1 MYYDNPAKR
10 WGNALPLGNGRL
22 GAMVYGETDMERITL
37 NDDSLWYGLAMD
49 RNNPAYR
56 QKLPEIRRLILD
68 GKMHEAEELIA
79 QYMAGVPYSQRPYTF
94 LGQLS
99 MALNQKMPFAMG
111 GRSESPKPEKYR
123 MDLDLMTGI
132 LEIDHKLEGVSYHRE
147 MFISNPAGVLC
158 IRLTSCLLYTS

>member
-1 MYYDNPAKR
+1 MEHNYHMYYDNPAKR

-68 GKMHEAEELIA
+68 GKDAVCHGGKIRVAEA
-79 QYMAGVPYSQRPYTF
+79 G
-94 LGQLS
+94 
-99 MALNQKMPFAMG
+99 K
-111 GRSESPKPEKYR
+111 
-123 MDLDLMTGI
+123 
-132 LEIDHKLEGVSYHRE
+132 VSYGSGSDDRD
-147 MFISNPAGVLC
+147 S
-158 IRLTSCLLYTS
+158 

>member
-1 MYYDNPAKR
+1 MEHNYHMYYDNPAKR

-79 QYMAGVPYSQRPYTF
+79 QYMAGVPYS
-94 LGQLS
+94 
-99 MALNQKMPFAMG
+99 
-111 GRSESPKPEKYR
+111 
-123 MDLDLMTGI
+123 
-132 LEIDHKLEGVSYHRE
+132 
-147 MFISNPAGVLC
+147 
-158 IRLTSCLLYTS
+158 

>member
-1 MYYDNPAKR
+1 MEHNYHMYYDNPAKR

-111 GRSESPKPEKYR
+111 GRSESPK
-123 MDLDLMTGI
+123 M
-132 LEIDHKLEGVSYHRE
+132 
-147 MFISNPAGVLC
+147 C
-158 IRLTSCLLYTS
+158 IRDRDTGGHL

>member
-1 MYYDNPAKR
+1 MEHNYHMYYDNPAKR

-94 LGQLS
+94 LGHGFES
-99 MALNQKMPFAMG
+99 EDAVCHG
-111 GRSESPKPEKYR
+111 G
-123 MDLDLMTGI
+123 
-132 LEIDHKLEGVSYHRE
+132 EIRVAEAGKVSYG
-147 MFISNPAGVLC
+147 SG
-158 IRLTSCLLYTS
+158 SDDGDS

>member
-1 MYYDNPAKR
+1 
-10 WGNALPLGNGRL
+10 
-22 GAMVYGETDMERITL
+22 
-37 NDDSLWYGLAMD
+37 
-49 RNNPAYR
+49 
-56 QKLPEIRRLILD
+56 
-68 GKMHEAEELIA
+68 MHEAEELIA

-147 MFISNPAGVLC
+147 MFISNPAGVLWHPTYIRCFSGNPSGIETGSCRC
-158 IRLTSCLLYTS
+158 IRCVY